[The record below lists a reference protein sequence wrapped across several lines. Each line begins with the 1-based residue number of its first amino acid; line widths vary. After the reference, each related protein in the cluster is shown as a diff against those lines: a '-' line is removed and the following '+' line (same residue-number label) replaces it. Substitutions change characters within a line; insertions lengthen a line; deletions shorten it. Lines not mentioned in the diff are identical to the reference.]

1 MNVYNP
7 WINNFILPKNNCL
20 INIQVKS
27 NSINTLKF
35 RYKIN
40 TNGINFIT
48 VNKNIN
54 SGSNGFD
61 HISISIKNGK
71 GYINQISKTS
81 KFSGKNMMNLAI
93 KILQNINIHYCELKD
108 NSVFICK
115 NIRLNYKI
123 ITLLKFGETYYM
135 QFGFKPIFNSK
146 SMNIFLNNKNIY
158 VNNNKNID
166 MTFFI
171 TQIVNKIK
179 ECKWID
185 LDTFMNNTNSFM
197 NQNRIYSIYYKNSY
211 NKWKEF
217 KNYFEEKYTNPFD
230 SFKDFNNNTC
240 DLFINWLEFYIH
252 ASNNIYLYSSFINNE
267 LIDKCKLNDFKKIY
281 DILLSVKWINEDIF
295 NLNIK

>member
-81 KFSGKNMMNLAI
+81 KFSGKNIVKTHL
-93 KILQNINIHYCELKD
+93 
-108 NSVFICK
+108 
-115 NIRLNYKI
+115 IRCLKI
-123 ITLLKFGETYYM
+123 IKSTLK
-135 QFGFKPIFNSK
+135 
-146 SMNIFLNNKNIY
+146 
-158 VNNNKNID
+158 
-166 MTFFI
+166 I
-171 TQIVNKIK
+171 T
-179 ECKWID
+179 
-185 LDTFMNNTNSFM
+185 
-197 NQNRIYSIYYKNSY
+197 
-211 NKWKEF
+211 
-217 KNYFEEKYTNPFD
+217 
-230 SFKDFNNNTC
+230 
-240 DLFINWLEFYIH
+240 
-252 ASNNIYLYSSFINNE
+252 
-267 LIDKCKLNDFKKIY
+267 
-281 DILLSVKWINEDIF
+281 
-295 NLNIK
+295 